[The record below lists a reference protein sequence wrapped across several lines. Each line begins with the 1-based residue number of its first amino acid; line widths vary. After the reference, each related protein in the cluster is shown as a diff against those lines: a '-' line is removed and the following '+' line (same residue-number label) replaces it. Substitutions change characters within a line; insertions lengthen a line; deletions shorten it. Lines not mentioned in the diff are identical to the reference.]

1 MQFELLTLSG
11 VKWRGEAASVQ
22 LTTFDGQMGILPHH
36 EPFIGALKGG
46 PVVVRPKQGSEQ
58 VFATYGGLLE
68 VTPEHVR
75 VLADEADLA
84 DELVE
89 SEIEA
94 ALKRAHELRAAAKD
108 KVALADAEALID
120 RAQVRLGVARLARHH
135 RPRPDRPG
143 Q

>member
-1 MQFELLTLSG
+1 MQFELLTLGG

-36 EPFIGALKGG
+36 EPLVAALKGG
-46 PVVVRPKQGSEQ
+46 PVTVRPKQGGVQ

-68 VTPEHVR
+68 ITAEHVR

-84 DELVE
+84 EELIE

-94 ALKRAHELRAAAKD
+94 ALTDAKRLRDAAKD
-108 KVALADAEALID
+108 KRTLADAEALVD
-120 RAQVRLGVARLARHH
+120 RAQVRLGVARMTRHH
-135 RPRPDRPG
+135 RPRPERPG

>member
-22 LTTFDGQMGILPHH
+22 LTTVEGQMGILPHH
-36 EPFIGALKGG
+36 EPFIGALAGG
-46 PVVVRPKQGSEQ
+46 PVVVRPKQGESQ
-58 VFATYGGLLE
+58 VFASYGGLLE
-68 VTPEHVR
+68 VTRDHVR

-84 DELVE
+84 DDLVE

-94 ALKRAHELRAAAKD
+94 ALKRARELRAAAKD
-108 KVALADAEALID
+108 KAELADAEALVD
-120 RAQVRLGVARLARHH
+120 REQVRLGVARLARHR
-135 RPRPDRPG
+135 RPRPGRPG